1 MNFFFQDKIQEI
13 KDNLKNIF
21 KQYIDSIHNDNL
33 EI

>member
-13 KDNLKNIF
+13 KDNFKNIY
-21 KQYIDSIHNDNL
+21 KQYIDSVHNDDL

>member
-13 KDNLKNIF
+13 KDNFKKIY
-21 KQYIDSIHNDNL
+21 KQYIDSVHNHDL